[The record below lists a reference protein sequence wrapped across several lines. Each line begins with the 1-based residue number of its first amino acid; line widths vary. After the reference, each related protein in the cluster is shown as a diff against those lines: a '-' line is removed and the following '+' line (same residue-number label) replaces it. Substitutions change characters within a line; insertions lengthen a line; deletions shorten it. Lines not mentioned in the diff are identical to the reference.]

1 MPRKANTR
9 AASGAGSIR
18 QRPDGRWEARVTV
31 GNDPG
36 TGKPIRRS
44 IYGETQAAVRKQM
57 PDEDDL
63 YDLAELYKVFGDST
77 RIKILYVLFAAEL
90 CVYDIAQLLGMTQSA
105 VSHQL
110 RILKNNKLVKFRR
123 EGKTVFYALDDDH
136 VRSILKLGMEHLG
149 D

>member
-1 MPRKANTR
+1 MEQMEKNQDQEFLCLDE
-9 AASGAGSIR
+9 SGV
-18 QRPDGRWEARVTV
+18 E
-31 GNDPG
+31 
-36 TGKPIRRS
+36 
-44 IYGETQAAVRKQM
+44 AVRQQM

-77 RIKILYVLFAAEL
+77 RIKILYVLFGAEL
-90 CVYDIAQLLGMTQSA
+90 CVYDIARLLGMTQSA

-110 RILKNNKLVKFRR
+110 RR
-123 EGKTVFYALDDDH
+123 EGKTVFYGLDDDH

>member
-1 MPRKANTR
+1 MEQMEKNPEQDFLCLDEN
-9 AASGAGSIR
+9 GV
-18 QRPDGRWEARVTV
+18 ETV
-31 GNDPG
+31 
-36 TGKPIRRS
+36 RR
-44 IYGETQAAVRKQM
+44 QM

-63 YDLAELYKVFGDST
+63 YALAELYKVFGDST
-77 RIKILYVLFAAEL
+77 RIKILYVLFGAEL
-90 CVYDIAQLLGMTQSA
+90 CVYDIARLLGMTQSA

>member
-1 MPRKANTR
+1 MDENKNALAPACDYLCVHEDAVAKVL
-9 AASGAGSIR
+9 SEL
-18 QRPDGRWEARVTV
+18 PD
-31 GNDPG
+31 
-36 TGKPIRRS
+36 
-44 IYGETQAAVRKQM
+44 
-57 PDEDDL
+57 DEQL

-136 VRSILKLGMEHLG
+136 VRSILRLGMEHLG